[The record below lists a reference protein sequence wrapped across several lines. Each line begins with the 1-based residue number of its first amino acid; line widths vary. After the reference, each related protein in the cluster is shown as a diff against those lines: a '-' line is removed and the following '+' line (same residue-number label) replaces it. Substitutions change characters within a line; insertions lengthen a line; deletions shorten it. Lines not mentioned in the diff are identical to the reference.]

1 MSLNEETSF
10 ILKAETRL
18 GLIIIAI
25 GLILS
30 IADITDLVLT
40 GGILVL
46 IFAPVIGVLVSTKCL
61 IQEND
66 RLWTEVAIALIA
78 IIIAGMLISYF

>member
-1 MSLNEETSF
+1 MSLNEETSY
-10 ILKAETRL
+10 ILRAETRL

-30 IADITDLVLT
+30 IAKITDLVLT

-61 IQEND
+61 IQEKD
-66 RLWTEVAIALIA
+66 RLWTEVAVALIA